1 MLQPWFSLLV
11 SNSATLAIGVG
22 LFVNELLILNSTS
35 FIFVFK
41 VVLVILGGF
50 SPILLC
56 PLSYLNK
63 NICFAYTV
71 VWSITFTRIFVG
83 MQKDHF

>member
-11 SNSATLAIGVG
+11 SNSAILAIGVG

-41 VVLVILGGF
+41 VVLVILGSF
-50 SPILLC
+50 SPF
-56 PLSYLNK
+56 S
-63 NICFAYTV
+63 
-71 VWSITFTRIFVG
+71 FVPEVI
-83 MQKDHF
+83 

>member
-11 SNSATLAIGVG
+11 SNSAILAIGVG

-41 VVLVILGGF
+41 VVLVILGSF
-50 SPILLC
+50 SPF
-56 PLSYLNK
+56 S
-63 NICFAYTV
+63 
-71 VWSITFTRIFVG
+71 FVP
-83 MQKDHF
+83 